1 LVEHG
6 VRREALKGRARNAV
20 VSPRVQVSE
29 MQRSRLLAAAVV
41 SVEELGWAHVTVAS
55 IASRA
60 RVSRRTFYDLFSDRD
75 DCLLAVCEATTGR
88 IAAEIAVALGA
99 RDGLS
104 WRERLRGGLWVVL
117 SFFDREPELA
127 RFCVVQSASG
137 GQRALG
143 WREALLA
150 RLTTVVQEGAPR
162 RDGRVAQVPSLTA
175 EGLVGAVLTIVHRR
189 LSSAEREPL
198 GDLLGA
204 LMALIVLPYSG
215 PGAARSESTRPVPTP
230 ARKPSASSLV
240 EMGGYRAG
248 QDPLADVPMRLTYRT
263 ARVLQAAAEC
273 PGGSNRRIG
282 ERADIYDPGQISKL
296 LTRLERI
303 GLLQNTGIGHAK
315 GEPNAW
321 HLTPLGERVVEHLNL
336 DRDPAK
342 DAA

>member
-1 LVEHG
+1 
-6 VRREALKGRARNAV
+6 
-20 VSPRVQVSE
+20 

-41 SVEELGWAHVTVAS
+41 AVEELGWSRVTVAS
-55 IASRA
+55 IATRA

-75 DCLLAVCEATTGR
+75 DCLLAVCEDTTER
-88 IAAEIAVALGA
+88 IAGEITVAIAAKDG
-99 RDGLS
+99 GLS
-104 WRERLRGGLWVVL
+104 WRERLRRVLWVVL

-127 RFCVVQSASG
+127 RFCVVQSAGG
-137 GQRALG
+137 GQRVLE

-150 RLTTVVQEGAPR
+150 RLTAMVQEGAPQR
-162 RDGRVAQVPSLTA
+162 GSGVARVPSLTA
-175 EGLVGAVLTIVHRR
+175 EGTVGAVLTILHRR
-189 LSSAEREPL
+189 LSSTKTEPL

-204 LMALIVLPYSG
+204 LMALIVLPYLG
-215 PGAARSESTRPVPTP
+215 PGAARSESTRPVPP
-230 ARKPSASSLV
+230 VPVAFASSSSSLV
-240 EMGGYRAG
+240 GMGGYRAG

-263 ARVLQAAAEC
+263 ARVLQATAEY
-273 PGGSNRRIG
+273 PGASNRRIG

-321 HLTPLGERVVEHLNL
+321 HLTELGERVTQHLNL
-336 DRDPAK
+336 DSTPQK